1 MEQFGASPQSLRDV
15 SVSLNKVGDVERAKG
30 KRVAALVKFRK
41 SLQLREQI
49 VEQFGASP
57 ESLRDVSISLNKVGD
72 VERAEGNRAA
82 ALDKYQRS
90 LQLCEQIVEQ
100 FGASPQSLEDWALSL
115 YRVGRIL
122 EAIAQLEEIVA
133 HGWGSPR
140 TQVQLEGLRG
150 MQ

>member
-1 MEQFGASPQSLRDV
+1 MEQFGESPQSLRDV
-15 SVSLNKVGDVERAKG
+15 SVSLNNVGDVE
-30 KRVAALVKFRK
+30 L
-41 SLQLREQI
+41 E
-49 VEQFGASP
+49 E
-57 ESLRDVSISLNKVGD
+57 GD
-72 VERAEGNRAA
+72 RAA

-90 LQLCEQIVEQ
+90 LQLAEQIVKQ
-100 FGASPQSLEDWALSL
+100 FGASPESLEDWALSL